1 MDCVGNIWQLLERGF
16 MAGVVFAAVCAGFA
30 GFFYLL
36 YRLIKLMR
44 PKAAR
49 QEEQRILSHR
59 LYKVSGRGRIAYLI
73 LCLEETLRFYGQ
85 DFSAWEWILR
95 QLWSITD
102 CSENNWIGIWLDS
115 IWELLPSTVLANNNT
130 ETTPAEISKARTLY
144 SQAGIAM
151 IVINAVIENAYTIV
165 CEWSPNTIAHD
176 PNALCLIDKVEETMN
191 TFGVSLPSNEIIQP
205 LFEQKDSSLGKPFD
219 GLRFSY
225 ISKQE

>member
-1 MDCVGNIWQLLERGF
+1 
-16 MAGVVFAAVCAGFA
+16 MAGL
-30 GFFYLL
+30 YLGTV
-36 YRLIKLMR
+36 
-44 PKAAR
+44 A
-49 QEEQRILSHR
+49 
-59 LYKVSGRGRIAYLI
+59 
-73 LCLEETLRFYGQ
+73 
-85 DFSAWEWILR
+85 D
-95 QLWSITD
+95 
-102 CSENNWIGIWLDS
+102 
-115 IWELLPSTVLANNNT
+115 TVLANNNT

-144 SQAGIAM
+144 SQAGTAM